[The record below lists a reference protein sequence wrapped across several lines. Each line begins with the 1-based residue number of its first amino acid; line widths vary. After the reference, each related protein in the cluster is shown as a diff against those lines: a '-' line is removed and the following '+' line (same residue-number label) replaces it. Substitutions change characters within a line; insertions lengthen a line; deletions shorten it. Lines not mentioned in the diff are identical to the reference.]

1 MKKIL
6 YMAATVL
13 LCSSCFHVNSNY
25 KGPFTLGGKDAIK
38 GEGSVITK
46 SFDDLTGFDRIVI
59 NGQSDAVFTQSDTY
73 EVTLR
78 AQENVFDYVDYRVE
92 GTTLILEL
100 KDKRTVRSTE
110 FEVTLKAPAL
120 KGLEINGAADF
131 DIPAG
136 LKSDDDLQ
144 IEVNG
149 AGDLTFN
156 GVRCN
161 NLTIQANGAADVDL
175 TNIDV
180 RNLKVD
186 VNGAG
191 DVNVEGAAGD
201 AALSVNGAGDIDA
214 TGLKVAGKV
223 SKHAAGLASIKL

>member
-1 MKKIL
+1 MKQIL

-13 LCSSCFHVNSNY
+13 LCSSCFHVNTNWT
-25 KGPFTLGGKDAIK
+25 GGGKNAIK
-38 GEGSVITK
+38 GEGPVITK
-46 SFDDLTGFDRIVI
+46 SFDLKDFDRIVI
-59 NGQSDAVFTQSDTY
+59 NGQADATFTQSDTY

-92 GTTLILEL
+92 GTTL
-100 KDKRTVRSTE
+100 
-110 FEVTLKAPAL
+110 
-120 KGLEINGAADF
+120 ADF

-156 GVRCN
+156 AVRCN

-175 TNIDV
+175 TDINV
-180 RNLKVD
+180 QKLKVD

-191 DVNVEGAAGD
+191 DVIVEGNAAD
-201 AALSVNGAGDIDA
+201 ADLSVNGAGDIDA
-214 TGLKVAGKV
+214 TRLKVIGKV
-223 SKHAAGLASIKL
+223 SKHVAGLAKIKL

>member
-25 KGPFTLGGKDAIK
+25 KGSFFGGKDAIK
-38 GEGSVITK
+38 GEGPVISK
-46 SFDDLTGFDRIVI
+46 SFDLKDFDRIVI
-59 NGQSDAVFTQSDTY
+59 NGQADATFTQSDTY

-100 KDKRTVRSTE
+100 KDKRMVRSTD
-110 FEVTLKAPAL
+110 FDLTLKAPAL
-120 KGLEINGAADF
+120 KRLEVNGAADF

-149 AGDLTFN
+149 AGDLTFDA
-156 GVRCN
+156 VRCN
-161 NLTIQANGAADVDL
+161 NLSISANGAADVDL
-175 TNIDV
+175 TDIDV
-180 RNLKVD
+180 QNLKVD

-191 DVNVEGAAGD
+191 DVVVDGAAGD
-201 AALSVNGAGDIDA
+201 ANLSVNGAGDIDA
-214 TGLKVAGKV
+214 SGLKVAGKV
-223 SKHAAGLASIKL
+223 SKHAAGLAKIKI

>member
-1 MKKIL
+1 MKNIL
-6 YMAATVL
+6 YIAATVL

-25 KGPFTLGGKDAIK
+25 KGSFLGGKNAIK
-38 GEGSVITK
+38 GEGPVITK
-46 SFDDLTGFDRIVI
+46 SFDLKDFDRIVI
-59 NGQSDAVFTQSDTY
+59 NGQADATFTQADTY

-100 KDKRTVRSTE
+100 KDKRTVRSTD
-110 FEVTLKAPAL
+110 FDLTLKAPAL
-120 KGLEINGAADF
+120 KRLEVNGAADF

-136 LKSDDDLQ
+136 LKSDDDLR

-149 AGDLTFN
+149 AGDLSFN
-156 GVRCN
+156 AVRCS

-175 TNIDV
+175 TDIDV
-180 RNLKVD
+180 QNLKVE

-191 DVNVEGAAGD
+191 DVVVDGAAGE
-201 AALSVNGAGDIDA
+201 ANLSVNGAGDIDA
-214 TGLKVAGKV
+214 TRLKVIGKV
-223 SKHAAGLASIKL
+223 SKHAAGLAKIKL

>member
-13 LCSSCFHVNSNY
+13 LCSSCFHVNTNWSA
-25 KGPFTLGGKDAIK
+25 GGKNAIK
-38 GEGSVITK
+38 GEGPVITK
-46 SFDDLTGFDRIVI
+46 SFDLKGFDQIVI
-59 NGQSDAVFTQSDTY
+59 NGHADATFTQSDTY

-100 KDKRTVRSTE
+100 KDKRSVRSTE
-110 FEVTLKAPAL
+110 FDVTLKAPAL

-136 LKSDDDLQ
+136 LKSDDDLR

-156 GVRCN
+156 SVRCN
-161 NLTIQANGAADVDL
+161 NMTIQANGAADVDL
-175 TNIDV
+175 TDLNV
-180 RNLKVD
+180 QKLKVD

-191 DVNVEGAAGD
+191 DVIVEGEAAD
-201 AALSVNGAGDIDA
+201 ADLSVNGAGDIDA
-214 TGLKVAGKV
+214 SGLKVTGRI
-223 SKHAAGLASIKL
+223 SKHAAGLAKIKL

>member
-1 MKKIL
+1 MKNIL
-6 YMAATVL
+6 YIAATVL

-25 KGPFTLGGKDAIK
+25 KGSFLGGKNAIK
-38 GEGSVITK
+38 GEGPVITK
-46 SFDDLTGFDRIVI
+46 SFDLKDFDRIVI
-59 NGQSDAVFTQSDTY
+59 NGQADATFTQSDTY

-100 KDKRTVRSTE
+100 KDKRTVRSTD
-110 FEVTLKAPAL
+110 FDLTLKAPAL
-120 KGLEINGAADF
+120 KRLEVNGAADF

-136 LKSDDDLQ
+136 LKSDDNLQ

-149 AGDLTFN
+149 AGDLSFSA
-156 GVRCN
+156 VRCN

-175 TNIDV
+175 TDIDV
-180 RNLKVD
+180 QNLKVE

-191 DVNVEGAAGD
+191 DVVVDGAAGE
-201 AALSVNGAGDIDA
+201 ANLSVNGAGDIDA
-214 TGLKVAGKV
+214 SGLKVAGKV
-223 SKHAAGLASIKL
+223 SKHAAGLAKIKM

>member
-1 MKKIL
+1 MKQIL

-13 LCSSCFHVNSNY
+13 LCSSCFHVNANWT
-25 KGPFTLGGKDAIK
+25 GGGKNAIK
-38 GEGSVITK
+38 GEGPVISK
-46 SFDDLTGFDRIVI
+46 SFDLKDFDRIVI
-59 NGQSDAVFTQSDTY
+59 NGQADAVFTQSDAY

-78 AQENVFDYVDYRVE
+78 AQENIFDYVDYRVE

-110 FEVTLKAPAL
+110 FDVTLKAPAL
-120 KGLEINGAADF
+120 KRLEINGAADF

-136 LKSDDDLQ
+136 LKSNDDLQ

-156 GVRCN
+156 AVRCN

-175 TNIDV
+175 TDINV
-180 RNLKVD
+180 QKLKVD

-191 DVNVEGAAGD
+191 DVIVEGNAAD
-201 AALSVNGAGDIDA
+201 ADLSVNGAGDIDA
-214 TGLKVAGKV
+214 SRLKVIGKV
-223 SKHAAGLASIKL
+223 SKHAAGLAKIKM

>member
-1 MKKIL
+1 MINIL
-6 YMAATVL
+6 YIAATVL

-25 KGPFTLGGKDAIK
+25 KGSFLGGKNAIK

-46 SFDDLTGFDRIVI
+46 SFDLKDFDRIVI
-59 NGQSDAVFTQSDTY
+59 NGQADATFTQSDPY

-100 KDKRTVRSTE
+100 KDKRTVRSTD
-110 FEVTLKAPAL
+110 FDLTLKAPAL
-120 KGLEINGAADF
+120 KRLEVNGAADF

-136 LKSDDDLQ
+136 LKSDDDLR

-156 GVRCN
+156 AVRCS

-175 TNIDV
+175 TDIDV
-180 RNLKVD
+180 QNLKVE

-191 DVNVEGAAGD
+191 DVVVDGAAGE
-201 AALSVNGAGDIDA
+201 ANLSVNGAGDIDA
-214 TGLKVAGKV
+214 SGLKVAGKV
-223 SKHAAGLASIKL
+223 SKHAAGLAKIKM

>member
-25 KGPFTLGGKDAIK
+25 KGSFFGGKDAIK
-38 GEGSVITK
+38 GEGPVISK
-46 SFDDLTGFDRIVI
+46 SFDLKDFDRIVI
-59 NGQSDAVFTQSDTY
+59 NGQADAVFTQSDTY

-100 KDKRTVRSTE
+100 KDKRTVRSTD
-110 FEVTLKAPAL
+110 FDLTLKAPAL
-120 KGLEINGAADF
+120 KRLDVNGAADF

-136 LKSDDDLQ
+136 LKSYDDLQ

-149 AGDLTFN
+149 AGDLSFN
-156 GVRCN
+156 AVRCN

-175 TNIDV
+175 TDIDV
-180 RNLKVD
+180 QNLKVD

-191 DVNVEGAAGD
+191 DVVVDGAAGD
-201 AALSVNGAGDIDA
+201 ASLSVNGAGDIDA
-214 TGLKVAGKV
+214 SGLKVAGKV
-223 SKHAAGLASIKL
+223 SKHAAGLAKIKM

>member
-1 MKKIL
+1 MKNIL
-6 YMAATVL
+6 YIAATVL

-25 KGPFTLGGKDAIK
+25 KGSFLGGKNAIK

-46 SFDDLTGFDRIVI
+46 SFDLKDFDRIVI
-59 NGQSDAVFTQSDTY
+59 NGQADATFTQSDTY

-100 KDKRTVRSTE
+100 KDKRTVRSTD
-110 FEVTLKAPAL
+110 FDLTLKAPAL
-120 KGLEINGAADF
+120 NRLEVNGAADF

-136 LKSDDDLQ
+136 LKSDDNLQ

-149 AGDLTFN
+149 AGDLSFN
-156 GVRCN
+156 AVRCS

-175 TNIDV
+175 TDIDV
-180 RNLKVD
+180 QNLKVE

-191 DVNVEGAAGD
+191 DVVVDGAAGE
-201 AALSVNGAGDIDA
+201 ANLSVNGAGDIDA
-214 TGLKVAGKV
+214 SGLKVAGKV
-223 SKHAAGLASIKL
+223 SKHAAGLAKIKM

>member
-1 MKKIL
+1 MKQIL
-6 YMAATVL
+6 IAAATVL

-25 KGPFTLGGKDAIK
+25 KGSFFGGKDAIK
-38 GEGSVITK
+38 GEGPVISK
-46 SFDDLTGFDRIVI
+46 SFDLKDFDRIVI
-59 NGQSDAVFTQSDTY
+59 NGQADAVFTQSDTY

-100 KDKRTVRSTE
+100 KDKRTVRSTD
-110 FEVTLKAPAL
+110 FDLTLKAPAL
-120 KGLEINGAADF
+120 KRLEVNGAADF

-136 LKSDDDLQ
+136 LKSDDNLQ

-149 AGDLTFN
+149 AGDLSFN
-156 GVRCN
+156 AVRCS

-175 TNIDV
+175 TDIDV
-180 RNLKVD
+180 QNLKVE

-191 DVNVEGAAGD
+191 DVVVDGAAGE
-201 AALSVNGAGDIDA
+201 ANLSVNGAGDIDA
-214 TGLKVAGKV
+214 SGLKVAGKV
-223 SKHAAGLASIKL
+223 SKHAAGLAKIKM